1 MHPIQEKLLEA
12 MALQSLNDLTLREI
26 GELVDEGSAQKIKHH
41 LEQLEKRGL
50 VLIDRHRRTI
60 RRIDQGL
67 DRKTGIVQ
75 VPIFGA
81 ANCGPAERVADQF
94 IEGYLSISSRILPK
108 IRGLFAIRAVGH
120 SMNKANV
127 DGEKIEDG
135 DYVLIDGED
144 ITPRDGDYVLSV
156 IGGVANI
163 KKFRK
168 DKKRGHVILM
178 SESTGDFPP
187 IYLDPKDVS
196 DYIINGKVVRVIK
209 KPKF

>member
-1 MHPIQEKLLEA
+1 MHYIQEKLLEA

-26 GELVDEGSAQKIKHH
+26 GEIVDEASAQKIKHH

-50 VLIDRHRRTI
+50 VIIDRHARTI

-81 ANCGPAERVADQF
+81 ANCGPAERAAEQY

-108 IRGLFAIRAVGH
+108 IKGLFAIRAVGH

-127 DGEKIEDG
+127 GGERIEDG
-135 DYVLIDGED
+135 DYVLIDGDDRE
-144 ITPRDGDYVLSV
+144 PNNGDYVLSV

-163 KKFRK
+163 KKFVVDRK
-168 DKKRGHVILM
+168 RKHVILT

-196 DYIINGKVVRVIK
+196 DYIINGRVVKVVK
-209 KPKF
+209 KPKL